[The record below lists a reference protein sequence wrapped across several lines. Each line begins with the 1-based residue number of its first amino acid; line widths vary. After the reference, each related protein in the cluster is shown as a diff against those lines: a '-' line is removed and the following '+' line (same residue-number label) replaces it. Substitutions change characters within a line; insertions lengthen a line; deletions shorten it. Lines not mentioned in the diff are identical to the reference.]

1 MEALARLHHPG
12 LVTLHDGGTEPGP
25 DGRTYVVTDLVDG
38 PHAGDAHAAR
48 AAARSRE
55 IRKLAAALAAALAH
69 VHARGFVHRDVKP
82 ANILLDHG
90 REPRLADFG
99 IARAL
104 DGTVATATGAVAG
117 TAAYLAPEQV
127 RGETVGP
134 AADVYAL
141 GLVLI
146 EARTGRREYPGAMV
160 ESATARPLPQ
170 ARGAARAAPGPRRAA
185 VRDDRPRPGRP
196 ADRGRRRRHAPG
208 QAPPAQAAGGP
219 RARRGRAA
227 RPRAGRDL
235 PHRGRAR
242 AAADRRGR
250 PRADG
255 PGRLNP
261 TTNGET
267 VGVSTDT
274 PADSPLVA
282 GRYRLDRIVGAGGA
296 AIVHE
301 GCDLDTGERVAVK
314 VYRSDGSGHPTQH
327 HRELKALTS
336 LRHPGLVALLDGGT
350 EPGPDGRTY
359 VVTDLVEGPSLARR
373 LDAGP
378 LSADEVRVLAIG
390 LGEALAHVHA
400 HGFVHRDVKPANIL
414 LEHGHKPRLA
424 DFGIA
429 RALDGTVY
437 TATGAV
443 AGTAAYLA
451 PEQVRGETVDPSVDV
466 FALGLVLIEA
476 LTGEREYPGTLA
488 ESAAARLHRRPVVP
502 AGLPSDLAAVLA
514 AMTDPDPALRP
525 SAAAVATG
533 LRTRTVERPAR
544 ARRRAWGWGAR
555 TALAA
560 AVLLVAL
567 LGGAVLLFGRT
578 AASGPLVPVPNIAA
592 PEAAAGVVRVRPGSG
607 RGRSGRAGGTP
618 RRRAR
623 GRRSARRGHRPG
635 RRRPRSGPRRR
646 SAPGRADRP
655 RAAAP
660 APPPP
665 PRGRQAPSPRHRP
678 QASPLRRPRARARAR
693 TRGTTTTAADGN
705 KGNGGGNG
713 NSDKGQGSQGQE

>member
-1 MEALARLHHPG
+1 MRA
-12 LVTLHDGGTEPGP
+12 GP
-25 DGRTYVVTDLVDG
+25 RSCTRVAISTPANGW
-38 PHAGDAHAAR
+38 
-48 AAARSRE
+48 RSRS
-55 IRKLAAALAAALAH
+55 
-69 VHARGFVHRDVKP
+69 
-82 ANILLDHG
+82 
-90 REPRLADFG
+90 
-99 IARAL
+99 
-104 DGTVATATGAVAG
+104 TG
-117 TAAYLAPEQV
+117 
-127 RGETVGP
+127 
-134 AADVYAL
+134 
-141 GLVLI
+141 
-146 EARTGRREYPGAMV
+146 
-160 ESATARPLPQ
+160 
-170 ARGAARAAPGPRRAA
+170 
-185 VRDDRPRPGRP
+185 
-196 ADRGRRRRHAPG
+196 
-208 QAPPAQAAGGP
+208 
-219 RARRGRAA
+219 
-227 RPRAGRDL
+227 
-235 PHRGRAR
+235 
-242 AAADRRGR
+242 
-250 PRADG
+250 
-255 PGRLNP
+255 
-261 TTNGET
+261 
-267 VGVSTDT
+267 
-274 PADSPLVA
+274 
-282 GRYRLDRIVGAGGA
+282 
-296 AIVHE
+296 
-301 GCDLDTGERVAVK
+301 
-314 VYRSDGSGHPTQH
+314 SDGSGHPTQH

-592 PEAAAGVVRVRPGSG
+592 PEAAAGTSASSASARVRSWPLRPS
-607 RGRSGRAGGTP
+607 RWNSP
-618 RRRAR
+618 SSRAR
-623 GRRSARRGHRPG
+623 PSKCP
-635 RRRPRSGPRRR
+635 PRTSPR
-646 SAPGRADRP
+646 
-655 RAAAP
+655 
-660 APPPP
+660 PPPP
-665 PRGRQAPSPRHRP
+665 PQRP
-678 QASPLRRPRARARAR
+678 PPTIGPGPPPIAHGPPPPPPPPPPLRARRRRLATGGRRAR
-693 TRGTTTTAADGN
+693 
-705 KGNGGGNG
+705 
-713 NSDKGQGSQGQE
+713 

>member
-1 MEALARLHHPG
+1 M
-12 LVTLHDGGTEPGP
+12 
-25 DGRTYVVTDLVDG
+25 
-38 PHAGDAHAAR
+38 
-48 AAARSRE
+48 
-55 IRKLAAALAAALAH
+55 
-69 VHARGFVHRDVKP
+69 
-82 ANILLDHG
+82 
-90 REPRLADFG
+90 
-99 IARAL
+99 
-104 DGTVATATGAVAG
+104 
-117 TAAYLAPEQV
+117 
-127 RGETVGP
+127 
-134 AADVYAL
+134 
-141 GLVLI
+141 
-146 EARTGRREYPGAMV
+146 
-160 ESATARPLPQ
+160 
-170 ARGAARAAPGPRRAA
+170 
-185 VRDDRPRPGRP
+185 
-196 ADRGRRRRHAPG
+196 
-208 QAPPAQAAGGP
+208 
-219 RARRGRAA
+219 
-227 RPRAGRDL
+227 
-235 PHRGRAR
+235 
-242 AAADRRGR
+242 
-250 PRADG
+250 
-255 PGRLNP
+255 
-261 TTNGET
+261 
-267 VGVSTDT
+267 STDT

-282 GRYRLDRIVGAGGA
+282 GRYRLDRIVGTGGA
-296 AIVHE
+296 AVVHE

-314 VYRSDGSGHPTQH
+314 VYRSDGSAHPTQH

-400 HGFVHRDVKPANIL
+400 HGFVHRDIKPANIL

-525 SAAAVATG
+525 SAAAVASG
-533 LRTRTVERPAR
+533 LSSPAVLRPAP
-544 ARRRAWGWGAR
+544 ARRRAWGWGPRA
-555 TALAA
+555 ALAA

-578 AASGPLVPVPNIAA
+578 AASAPLVPVPSIAGPAAGGGSGEPSPSDPGQVVAA
-592 PEAAAGVVRVRPGSG
+592 PVEQVALPVVAQAAVSVPAADVDEPERAAAHAAPAPAAADQP
-607 RGRSGRAGGTP
+607 RAV
-618 RRRAR
+618 
-623 GRRSARRGHRPG
+623 
-635 RRRPRSGPRRR
+635 
-646 SAPGRADRP
+646 
-655 RAAAP
+655 AAAP
-660 APPPP
+660 APAPATGTGSDAPPADQP
-665 PRGRQAPSPRHRP
+665 GEKA
-678 QASPLRRPRARARAR
+678 
-693 TRGTTTTAADGN
+693 TGKGKNKDDGN
-705 KGNGGGNG
+705 DDNSGNGNSDKGNSGNSGKGNG

>member
-1 MEALARLHHPG
+1 M
-12 LVTLHDGGTEPGP
+12 
-25 DGRTYVVTDLVDG
+25 
-38 PHAGDAHAAR
+38 
-48 AAARSRE
+48 
-55 IRKLAAALAAALAH
+55 
-69 VHARGFVHRDVKP
+69 
-82 ANILLDHG
+82 
-90 REPRLADFG
+90 
-99 IARAL
+99 
-104 DGTVATATGAVAG
+104 
-117 TAAYLAPEQV
+117 
-127 RGETVGP
+127 
-134 AADVYAL
+134 
-141 GLVLI
+141 
-146 EARTGRREYPGAMV
+146 
-160 ESATARPLPQ
+160 
-170 ARGAARAAPGPRRAA
+170 
-185 VRDDRPRPGRP
+185 
-196 ADRGRRRRHAPG
+196 
-208 QAPPAQAAGGP
+208 
-219 RARRGRAA
+219 
-227 RPRAGRDL
+227 
-235 PHRGRAR
+235 
-242 AAADRRGR
+242 
-250 PRADG
+250 
-255 PGRLNP
+255 
-261 TTNGET
+261 
-267 VGVSTDT
+267 STDT

-578 AASGPLVPVPNIAA
+578 AASGPLVPVPTIAA
-592 PEAAAGVVRVRPGSG
+592 PEAAAG
-607 RGRSGRAGGTP
+607 T
-618 RRRAR
+618 
-623 GRRSARRGHRPG
+623 SASSA
-635 RRRPRSGPRRR
+635 SGPGQVVA
-646 SAPGRADRP
+646 APAEPVELPVVARAAVAVPAADIAPAAAAPAAAPADDRP
-655 RAAAP
+655 RAAADRPP
-660 APPPP
+660 AAAP
-665 PRGRQAPSPRHRP
+665 APSPAAP
-678 QASPLRRPRARARAR
+678 AAGTGAVASPP
-693 TRGTTTTAADGN
+693 AAGEPAEKATGKGKNKGNGSGSSDGDDDDNSGNGN
-705 KGNGGGNG
+705 KGNSGNGNSGGNG

>member
-1 MEALARLHHPG
+1 
-12 LVTLHDGGTEPGP
+12 
-25 DGRTYVVTDLVDG
+25 
-38 PHAGDAHAAR
+38 
-48 AAARSRE
+48 
-55 IRKLAAALAAALAH
+55 
-69 VHARGFVHRDVKP
+69 
-82 ANILLDHG
+82 
-90 REPRLADFG
+90 
-99 IARAL
+99 
-104 DGTVATATGAVAG
+104 
-117 TAAYLAPEQV
+117 
-127 RGETVGP
+127 
-134 AADVYAL
+134 
-141 GLVLI
+141 
-146 EARTGRREYPGAMV
+146 
-160 ESATARPLPQ
+160 
-170 ARGAARAAPGPRRAA
+170 
-185 VRDDRPRPGRP
+185 
-196 ADRGRRRRHAPG
+196 
-208 QAPPAQAAGGP
+208 
-219 RARRGRAA
+219 
-227 RPRAGRDL
+227 
-235 PHRGRAR
+235 
-242 AAADRRGR
+242 
-250 PRADG
+250 
-255 PGRLNP
+255 
-261 TTNGET
+261 
-267 VGVSTDT
+267 VSTDT

-282 GRYRLDRIVGAGGA
+282 GRYRLDRILGAGGA

-400 HGFVHRDVKPANIL
+400 HGFVHRDIKPANIL

-451 PEQVRGETVDPSVDV
+451 PEQVRGEAVDPSVDV

-525 SAAAVATG
+525 SAAAVASG
-533 LRTRTVERPAR
+533 LSSPAVLRPAP
-544 ARRRAWGWGAR
+544 ARRRAWGWGPRA
-555 TALAA
+555 ALAA

-567 LGGAVLLFGRT
+567 LGGAVLLLSRT
-578 AASGPLVPVPNIAA
+578 AASAPLVPVPSIAA
-592 PEAAAGVVRVRPGSG
+592 PAADGGSAEPSPSDPGQVVAAPVEEVALPVVAQAAVSVPAADVDEPEHAAAHV
-607 RGRSGRAGGTP
+607 A
-618 RRRAR
+618 
-623 GRRSARRGHRPG
+623 
-635 RRRPRSGPRRR
+635 
-646 SAPGRADRP
+646 APAAADRP
-655 RAAAP
+655 RAVAAAP
-660 APPPP
+660 APAPAPAPATGTGSDAPPADQP
-665 PRGRQAPSPRHRP
+665 GEKA
-678 QASPLRRPRARARAR
+678 
-693 TRGTTTTAADGN
+693 TGKGKNKDDGN
-705 KGNGGGNG
+705 DDNSGNGNSDKGNSGNSGKGNG

>member
-1 MEALARLHHPG
+1 M
-12 LVTLHDGGTEPGP
+12 
-25 DGRTYVVTDLVDG
+25 
-38 PHAGDAHAAR
+38 
-48 AAARSRE
+48 
-55 IRKLAAALAAALAH
+55 
-69 VHARGFVHRDVKP
+69 
-82 ANILLDHG
+82 
-90 REPRLADFG
+90 
-99 IARAL
+99 
-104 DGTVATATGAVAG
+104 
-117 TAAYLAPEQV
+117 
-127 RGETVGP
+127 
-134 AADVYAL
+134 
-141 GLVLI
+141 
-146 EARTGRREYPGAMV
+146 
-160 ESATARPLPQ
+160 
-170 ARGAARAAPGPRRAA
+170 
-185 VRDDRPRPGRP
+185 
-196 ADRGRRRRHAPG
+196 
-208 QAPPAQAAGGP
+208 
-219 RARRGRAA
+219 
-227 RPRAGRDL
+227 
-235 PHRGRAR
+235 
-242 AAADRRGR
+242 
-250 PRADG
+250 
-255 PGRLNP
+255 
-261 TTNGET
+261 
-267 VGVSTDT
+267 STDT

-414 LEHGHKPRLA
+414 LENGHKPRLA

-578 AASGPLVPVPNIAA
+578 AAFGPLVPVPNIAA
-592 PEAAAGVVRVRPGSG
+592 PEAAAETSASSASGPGQVVAAPAEPVELPVVA
-607 RGRSGRAGGTP
+607 RAAVAVP
-618 RRRAR
+618 A
-623 GRRSARRGHRPG
+623 ADIAPAAAAPAAAPADD
-635 RRRPRSGPRRR
+635 RPR
-646 SAPGRADRP
+646 AAADRP

-660 APPPP
+660 SPAAPAA
-665 PRGRQAPSPRHRP
+665 GTGAV
-678 QASPLRRPRARARAR
+678 ASPP
-693 TRGTTTTAADGN
+693 AAGEPAEEATGKGKGKNKGNDNNSGGGN
-705 KGNGGGNG
+705 KGNGGGNGNSGNG

>member
-1 MEALARLHHPG
+1 M
-12 LVTLHDGGTEPGP
+12 
-25 DGRTYVVTDLVDG
+25 
-38 PHAGDAHAAR
+38 
-48 AAARSRE
+48 
-55 IRKLAAALAAALAH
+55 
-69 VHARGFVHRDVKP
+69 
-82 ANILLDHG
+82 
-90 REPRLADFG
+90 
-99 IARAL
+99 
-104 DGTVATATGAVAG
+104 
-117 TAAYLAPEQV
+117 
-127 RGETVGP
+127 
-134 AADVYAL
+134 
-141 GLVLI
+141 
-146 EARTGRREYPGAMV
+146 
-160 ESATARPLPQ
+160 
-170 ARGAARAAPGPRRAA
+170 
-185 VRDDRPRPGRP
+185 
-196 ADRGRRRRHAPG
+196 
-208 QAPPAQAAGGP
+208 
-219 RARRGRAA
+219 
-227 RPRAGRDL
+227 
-235 PHRGRAR
+235 
-242 AAADRRGR
+242 
-250 PRADG
+250 
-255 PGRLNP
+255 
-261 TTNGET
+261 
-267 VGVSTDT
+267 STDT

-282 GRYRLDRIVGAGGA
+282 GRYRLDRILGAGGA

-400 HGFVHRDVKPANIL
+400 HGFVHRDIKPANIL

-525 SAAAVATG
+525 SAAAVASG
-533 LRTRTVERPAR
+533 LSSPAVLRPAP
-544 ARRRAWGWGAR
+544 ARRRAWGWGPRA
-555 TALAA
+555 ALAA

-567 LGGAVLLFGRT
+567 LGGAVLLLSRT
-578 AASGPLVPVPNIAA
+578 AASAPLVPVPSIAA
-592 PEAAAGVVRVRPGSG
+592 PAADGGSAEQSPSDPGQVVAAPVEEVALPVVAQAAVSVPAADVDEPERAAAHAAPAPAAADQP
-607 RGRSGRAGGTP
+607 RAV
-618 RRRAR
+618 
-623 GRRSARRGHRPG
+623 
-635 RRRPRSGPRRR
+635 
-646 SAPGRADRP
+646 
-655 RAAAP
+655 AAAP
-660 APPPP
+660 APAPATGTGSDAPPADQP
-665 PRGRQAPSPRHRP
+665 GEKA
-678 QASPLRRPRARARAR
+678 
-693 TRGTTTTAADGN
+693 TGKGKNKDDGN
-705 KGNGGGNG
+705 DDNSGNGNSDKGNSGNSGKGNG

>member
-1 MEALARLHHPG
+1 
-12 LVTLHDGGTEPGP
+12 
-25 DGRTYVVTDLVDG
+25 
-38 PHAGDAHAAR
+38 
-48 AAARSRE
+48 
-55 IRKLAAALAAALAH
+55 
-69 VHARGFVHRDVKP
+69 
-82 ANILLDHG
+82 
-90 REPRLADFG
+90 
-99 IARAL
+99 
-104 DGTVATATGAVAG
+104 
-117 TAAYLAPEQV
+117 
-127 RGETVGP
+127 
-134 AADVYAL
+134 
-141 GLVLI
+141 
-146 EARTGRREYPGAMV
+146 
-160 ESATARPLPQ
+160 
-170 ARGAARAAPGPRRAA
+170 
-185 VRDDRPRPGRP
+185 
-196 ADRGRRRRHAPG
+196 
-208 QAPPAQAAGGP
+208 
-219 RARRGRAA
+219 
-227 RPRAGRDL
+227 
-235 PHRGRAR
+235 
-242 AAADRRGR
+242 
-250 PRADG
+250 
-255 PGRLNP
+255 
-261 TTNGET
+261 
-267 VGVSTDT
+267 VSTDT

-282 GRYRLDRIVGAGGA
+282 GRYRLDRILGAGGA

-400 HGFVHRDVKPANIL
+400 HGFVHRDIKPANIL

-544 ARRRAWGWGAR
+544 ARRRAWGWGTR

-578 AASGPLVPVPNIAA
+578 AASGPLVPVPSIAA
-592 PEAAAGVVRVRPGSG
+592 PEEAAGTSVSSASGPGQVVAAPVEEVALPVVAQAAVSVPAADVDEPERAAAHAAPAPAAADQP
-607 RGRSGRAGGTP
+607 RAV
-618 RRRAR
+618 
-623 GRRSARRGHRPG
+623 
-635 RRRPRSGPRRR
+635 
-646 SAPGRADRP
+646 
-655 RAAAP
+655 AAAP
-660 APPPP
+660 APAPAPAPATGTGSDAPPADQP
-665 PRGRQAPSPRHRP
+665 GEKA
-678 QASPLRRPRARARAR
+678 
-693 TRGTTTTAADGN
+693 TGKGKNKDDGN
-705 KGNGGGNG
+705 DDNSGNGNSDKGNSGNSGKGNG

>member
-1 MEALARLHHPG
+1 MG
-12 LVTLHDGGTEPGP
+12 
-25 DGRTYVVTDLVDG
+25 
-38 PHAGDAHAAR
+38 
-48 AAARSRE
+48 
-55 IRKLAAALAAALAH
+55 KL
-69 VHARGFVHRDVKP
+69 G
-82 ANILLDHG
+82 
-90 REPRLADFG
+90 
-99 IARAL
+99 
-104 DGTVATATGAVAG
+104 
-117 TAAYLAPEQV
+117 
-127 RGETVGP
+127 
-134 AADVYAL
+134 
-141 GLVLI
+141 
-146 EARTGRREYPGAMV
+146 
-160 ESATARPLPQ
+160 S
-170 ARGAARAAPGPRRAA
+170 
-185 VRDDRPRPGRP
+185 
-196 ADRGRRRRHAPG
+196 
-208 QAPPAQAAGGP
+208 
-219 RARRGRAA
+219 
-227 RPRAGRDL
+227 
-235 PHRGRAR
+235 
-242 AAADRRGR
+242 
-250 PRADG
+250 
-255 PGRLNP
+255 
-261 TTNGET
+261 
-267 VGVSTDT
+267 VSTDT
-274 PADSPLVA
+274 PADSPLIA
-282 GRYRLDRIVGAGGA
+282 GRYRLGRILGAGGA
-296 AIVHE
+296 AVVHE

-314 VYRSDGSGHPTQH
+314 LYRADGSGHPTQH

-378 LSADEVRVLAIG
+378 LNADEVRVLAIG

-414 LEHGHKPRLA
+414 LEHGHEPRLA

-533 LRTRTVERPAR
+533 LRTRAVARPAR

-578 AASGPLVPVPNIAA
+578 AASAPLVPVPNIAA
-592 PEAAAGVVRVRPGSG
+592 PEAVAAPSEP
-607 RGRSGRAGGTP
+607 SP
-618 RRRAR
+618 
-623 GRRSARRGHRPG
+623 
-635 RRRPRSGPRRR
+635 SGPGQVVA
-646 SAPGRADRP
+646 APVEPVELPVVARAAVAVPAADIAAPAAAPAAADRPRADRP
-655 RAAAP
+655 RAPAPAPAAAPAAAP
-660 APPPP
+660 APA
-665 PRGRQAPSPRHRP
+665 APAAGTDAG
-678 QASPLRRPRARARAR
+678 ASPP
-693 TRGTTTTAADGN
+693 AADEPAQKATGKDKNKGN
-705 KGNGGGNG
+705 GNGNNGNGNGGGNGKGNNGNGNGNGGGNG
-713 NSDKGQGSQGQE
+713 NSGKGQGSQGEE

>member
-1 MEALARLHHPG
+1 M
-12 LVTLHDGGTEPGP
+12 
-25 DGRTYVVTDLVDG
+25 
-38 PHAGDAHAAR
+38 
-48 AAARSRE
+48 
-55 IRKLAAALAAALAH
+55 
-69 VHARGFVHRDVKP
+69 KP

-160 ESATARPLPQ
+160 ESATARLYRRPVVPPGLPRDL
-170 ARGAARAAPGPRRAA
+170 AALLHAMTDPDPAARPTAADVAATLQGKRPRRAGGGWA
-185 VRDDRPRPGRP
+185 TRWPRPGCSASCWAGSPCIEDAP
-196 ADRGRRRRHAPG
+196 AP
-208 QAPPAQAAGGP
+208 QP
-219 RARRGRAA
+219 
-227 RPRAGRDL
+227 
-235 PHRGRAR
+235 
-242 AAADRRGR
+242 DRRGR

-267 VGVSTDT
+267 GGVSTDT

-592 PEAAAGVVRVRPGSG
+592 PEAAAGTSAVRRPGQVVAAPAEPVELPVVA
-607 RGRSGRAGGTP
+607 RAAVEVP
-618 RRRAR
+618 A
-623 GRRSARRGHRPG
+623 ADIAPAAAAPAAAPADD
-635 RRRPRSGPRRR
+635 RPR
-646 SAPGRADRP
+646 AAADRP

-660 APPPP
+660 APSPA
-665 PRGRQAPSPRHRP
+665 APAAGAV
-678 QASPLRRPRARARAR
+678 ASPP
-693 TRGTTTTAADGN
+693 AAGEPAEEATGKGKN
-705 KGNGGGNG
+705 KGNDNNSGNG
-713 NSDKGQGSQGQE
+713 TTGTAAEREQRQRRQRQREQRQGTGLPGPGVTPPTLHRGN